1 MADDN
6 KLIIVDESTLKDKI
20 YIIRGKQVML
30 DFDLAEIYGYSTR
43 RFNEQ
48 VKNNKDKFIGFMFRL
63 SDEELKSLARSQK
76 STARIWTVG
85 NNRVIFSL
93 LIN

>member
-1 MADDN
+1 MKRMN
-6 KLIIVDESTLKDKI
+6 F
-20 YIIRGKQVML
+20 M
-30 DFDLAEIYGYSTR
+30 
-43 RFNEQ
+43 
-48 VKNNKDKFIGFMFRL
+48 VKNNKEKFIGFMFQL
-63 SDEELKSLARSQK
+63 SDEELNSLARSQK